1 MYKRNGINEYDVAES
16 IVSLKLLLAI
26 YIRGVG
32 NAERT
37 NEQLKIGLVVLP
49 PSVDGLDSIGEDMSL
64 KLAGDLSTSDL

>member
-37 NEQLKIGLVVLP
+37 NEQLKIGLVVLQ
-49 PSVDGLDSIGEDMSL
+49 V
-64 KLAGDLSTSDL
+64 